1 MWYGLSNISGLKQ
14 NGLDVIKKNDEEI
27 DKDFIKEEFWLLK
40 GMSDINNRAGA
51 RKEKGLTRKEH
62 EQGFIVGMQKQ

>member
-1 MWYGLSNISGLKQ
+1 MVWFIKYKWPKTEWVGC
-14 NGLDVIKKNDEEI
+14 DKKNDEEI